1 MNTNIDEKWA
11 LVFTST
17 DEVKADL
24 ALQVL
29 LEANISA
36 VKVNKKDSV
45 YLIGDIEVYASLDQL
60 CDAKK
65 LIKDLD

>member
-1 MNTNIDEKWA
+1 MNNIDEKWA
-11 LVFTST
+11 LVYTST

-29 LEANISA
+29 LEANINA

-65 LIKDLD
+65 LIKDIE